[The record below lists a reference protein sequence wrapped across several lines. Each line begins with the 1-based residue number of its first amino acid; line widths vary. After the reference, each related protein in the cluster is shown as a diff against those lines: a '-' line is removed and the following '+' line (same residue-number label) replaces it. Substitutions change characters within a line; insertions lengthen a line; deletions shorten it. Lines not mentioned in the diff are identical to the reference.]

1 VGDETEGNTEIVGL
15 AGLSGLW
22 WAQVKPGL
30 LRDRLGHGVG
40 RDEVDGGEEEHGQ
53 WR

>member
-30 LRDRLGHGVG
+30 LRDRLGTASGAM
-40 RDEVDGGEEEHGQ
+40 R
-53 WR
+53 